1 VLNSA
6 SQRSASA
13 PAIATSPL
21 TIAVLGAG
29 AWGSTLA
36 ALAKRRGHQVKL
48 WSRQTGE
55 LAVAVGDAD
64 VVISAVSMKGVRSVA
79 VQLQAVPLK
88 SNTILVSA
96 TKGLDAESGSARQL
110 PLLPSQLWQAALPAH
125 PVAVLSGPNLSAEIE
140 QGLPAATVVAC
151 ENQMAAERVQEALSS
166 SSFRIYTN
174 PDVLGVELGGI
185 LKNVIAI
192 AVGACDGLQ
201 LGSNAK
207 SALVTRGLAEI
218 IRIGNHWGAKPETFY
233 GLSGLGDLLTT
244 CNSALS
250 RNYRVGYGLAEGR
263 SLLEVLT
270 ALQGT
275 AEGVNTTQVL
285 MQLAAQQ
292 AIAVP
297 ISQQV
302 HLLLENKITPRN
314 ALIAL
319 MQRDQKA
326 EI

>member
-1 VLNSA
+1 VSSPISPNSA
-6 SQRSASA
+6 L
-13 PAIATSPL
+13 L
-21 TIAVLGAG
+21 TVAVLGSG

-36 ALAKRRGHQVKL
+36 ELAKRRGHRVAV
-48 WSRQTGE
+48 WSRRDGNLQRA
-55 LAVAVGDAD
+55 LAEAD
-64 VVISAVSMKGVRSVA
+64 VIISAVSMKGVRSVVEQIQQ
-79 VQLQAVPLK
+79 VQVR
-88 SNTILVSA
+88 SHTIFVSA
-96 TKGLDAESGSARQL
+96 TKGLDAESGSATQL
-110 PLLPSQLWQAALPAH
+110 PLLPSQLWQTAFPAH
-125 PVAVLSGPNLSAEIE
+125 PVVVLSGPNLSAEIE
-140 QGLPAATVVAC
+140 QGLPAATVVASTIAI
-151 ENQMAAERVQEALSS
+151 AAEVVQEALSS
-166 SSFRIYTN
+166 SRFRIYTN

-218 IRIGNHWGAKPETFY
+218 IRIGHHWGANPETFY

-263 SLLEVLT
+263 SLTEVLD
-270 ALQGT
+270 ALQST

-285 MQLAAQQ
+285 VNLAAQQ
-292 AIAVP
+292 HITVP

-302 HLLLENKITPRN
+302 HLLLQGEITPQN

-326 EI
+326 ET